1 MAVVVMAVVVMA
13 VVVTA
18 VVVTAAVGVAVVIGV
33 AAGIMAVAGAGGQ
46 RSDSVSEQ
54 QRSPIPIMHIPP
66 TLTGTVTPIVPR
78 TPITRIAI
86 RTMAVTHIT
95 KGG

>member
-1 MAVVVMAVVVMA
+1 MPNLRTKFLTVPA
-13 VVVTA
+13 
-18 VVVTAAVGVAVVIGV
+18 
-33 AAGIMAVAGAGGQ
+33 

-54 QRSPIPIMHIPP
+54 QRSPIPTTPIPP

-78 TPITRIAI
+78 TPITRIAT

-95 KGG
+95 KRGKLHFMK